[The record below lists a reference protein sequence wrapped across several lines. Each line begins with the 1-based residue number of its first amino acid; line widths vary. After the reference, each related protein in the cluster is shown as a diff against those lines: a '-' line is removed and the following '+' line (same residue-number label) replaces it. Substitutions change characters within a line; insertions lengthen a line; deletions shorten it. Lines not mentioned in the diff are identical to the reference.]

1 MAQKMRENRVE
12 AMENELEV
20 KSEIQC
26 LSGLEKSVENIT
38 QTMAKILQSMED
50 TQKAVA
56 ALINPKAIL
65 SKKVD
70 KNGFGS
76 LSQGMHTGVIIE

>member
-1 MAQKMRENRVE
+1 MEHLSYNMAKILIAQLVSDHIILMAQKMRENRVE

-50 TQKAVA
+50 TQKAWQPS
-56 ALINPKAIL
+56 LILK
-65 SKKVD
+65 
-70 KNGFGS
+70 
-76 LSQGMHTGVIIE
+76 QY